1 MRIAI
6 VSDIHGNMEAFHNVL
21 SDIDRSTIDAIVSLG
36 DNIGYGPEPE
46 HVIEQIRNRNIPS
59 IMGNHELAVADERI
73 LEFFNPLA
81 RQSIQKTVQLLSH
94 TSIDYVCRLNR
105 SLILHGHRFVHGLP
119 PQSVTTYLFQ
129 VGDDKLNDV
138 FKKFEEPLCFVG
150 HTHTLELVAYNGQS
164 VIREPLREGITTL
177 NPDRRYIIN
186 CGSVGQPRDL
196 NNNAKYIIL
205 DSEHYHLEVRYVP
218 YDISAVVH
226 KILAAGLPKA
236 HADRL
241 W

>member
-46 HVIEQIRNRNIPS
+46 HVIKQIQNRNIPS
-59 IMGNHELAVADERI
+59 VMGNHELAVADESI

-81 RQSIQKTVQLLSH
+81 RHSIQKTSRLMSH
-94 TSIDYVCRLNR
+94 ASIDYVCGLKR

-129 VGDDKLNDV
+129 VSDDILSDV

-150 HTHTLELVAYNGQS
+150 HTHTLELVAYNGRR
-164 VIREPLREGITTL
+164 VIRKPLREGITL
-177 NPDRRYIIN
+177 LRPDCRYIIN

-205 DSEHYHLEVRYVP
+205 DTECHHLEVRFIP
-218 YDISAVVH
+218 YDISVVVH

>member
-21 SDIDRSTIDAIVSLG
+21 SDIDRSAIDAIVSLG

-46 HVIEQIRNRNIPS
+46 HVIKQIRNRNIPT
-59 IMGNHELAVADERI
+59 IIGNHELAVADKRI

-81 RQSIQKTVQLLSH
+81 RQSIQQTTRLMSP
-94 TSIDYVCRLNR
+94 TSIDYVCDLKR
-105 SLILHGHRFVHGLP
+105 SLIMHGHRFVHGLP

-129 VGDDKLNDV
+129 VSDDILSDV

-150 HTHTLELVAYNGQS
+150 HTHTLKLVAYNGRR
-164 VIREPLREGITTL
+164 VTRKPLREGITL
-177 NPDRRYIIN
+177 LRPDRRYIIN

-205 DSEHYHLEVRYVP
+205 DTECHHLEVRFIP
-218 YDISAVVH
+218 YDISVVVH